1 VILVDANLLIYAY
14 VASLHQHEAAASW
27 LDAQLNSG
35 IIVALPWPSLLS
47 FARLV
52 TNPRVF
58 ERPALVR
65 AAWNQIEHWLNCA
78 SVRIPAPGDRHR
90 EILGNLII
98 ESVDRADLIPDAH
111 LAAIAIENGFLL
123 CSSDRDFA
131 RFPGLRWQN
140 PLTSTADERQ

>member
-1 VILVDANLLIYAY
+1 MILVDANLLVYAY
-14 VASLHQHEAAASW
+14 VASLPQHEAAAAW

-35 IIVALPWPSLLS
+35 VIVALPWPSLLS
-47 FARLV
+47 FTRLV

-65 AAWNQIEHWLNCA
+65 VAWNQVEDWLNCP
-78 SVRIPAPGDRHR
+78 SVRVPAPGDRHR
-90 EILGNLII
+90 EILTELMRA
-98 ESVDRADLIPDAH
+98 SVDRADLIPDAH

-140 PLTSTADERQ
+140 PLVPH

>member
-1 VILVDANLLIYAY
+1 MILIDANLLVYAY
-14 VASLHQHEAAASW
+14 VASLPQHGAAATW

-58 ERPALVR
+58 ERPVLVS
-65 AAWNQIEHWLNCA
+65 AAWDQVEGWLDCA
-78 SVRIPAPGDRHR
+78 SVRIPVPGDRHR
-90 EILGNLII
+90 EILTELMR

-111 LAAIAIENGFLL
+111 LAATAIENGFLL

-131 RFPGLRWQN
+131 RFPGLRWEN
-140 PLTSTADERQ
+140 PLTAL

>member
-1 VILVDANLLIYAY
+1 MILVDANLLVYAY
-14 VASLHQHEAAASW
+14 VTSLPQHEPAAAW
-27 LDAQLNSG
+27 LDSQLNSG

-65 AAWNQIEHWLNCA
+65 AAWNQVEDWLNCT

-90 EILGNLII
+90 EILADLMR

-111 LAAIAIENGFLL
+111 LAAIAIENGFVL

-131 RFPGLRWQN
+131 RFPGLRWEN
-140 PLTSTADERQ
+140 PLD

>member
-1 VILVDANLLIYAY
+1 MILVDANLLVYAY
-14 VASLHQHEAAASW
+14 VASLPQHVRAATW

-35 IIVALPWPSLLS
+35 VIVALPWQSLLS

-58 ERPALVR
+58 ERPALIR
-65 AAWNQIEHWLNCA
+65 AAWKQVEDWLNCT

-90 EILGNLII
+90 EILAELMS
-98 ESVDRADLIPDAH
+98 ESVDRADLIPEAH

-140 PLTSTADERQ
+140 PLSPT

>member
-1 VILVDANLLIYAY
+1 MILVDANLLIYAY
-14 VASLHQHEAAASW
+14 VASQPQHRAAAAW
-27 LDAQLNSG
+27 LDTQLSSG

-58 ERPALVR
+58 ERPALVKS
-65 AAWNQIEHWLNCA
+65 AWQQIEDWLNCPT
-78 SVRIPAPGDRHR
+78 VRIPAPGDRHR
-90 EILGNLII
+90 EILADLMS

-131 RFPGLRWQN
+131 RFPTLRWQN
-140 PLTSTADERQ
+140 PLSAP

>member
-1 VILVDANLLIYAY
+1 MILIDANLLIHAY
-14 VASLHQHEAAASW
+14 VTSLPQHAAAAAW
-27 LDAQLNSG
+27 LDHQLNSG

-58 ERPALVR
+58 ERPALVS
-65 AAWNQIEHWLNCA
+65 AAWNQVENWLNCT

-90 EILGNLII
+90 EILADLVRA
-98 ESVDRADLIPDAH
+98 SVDRADLIPDAH
-111 LAAIAIENGFLL
+111 LAAMAIENGFLL

-140 PLTSTADERQ
+140 PLSAR

>member
-1 VILVDANLLIYAY
+1 MIVVDANLLIYAY
-14 VASLHQHEAAASW
+14 VASLPQHEAAAAW

-65 AAWNQIEHWLNCA
+65 AAWNQIEHWLSCA

-90 EILGNLII
+90 EILGNLIR

-111 LAAIAIENGFLL
+111 LAAIAIENGLLL
-123 CSSDRDFA
+123 CSTDRDFA

-140 PLTSTADERQ
+140 PLTAL

>member
-14 VASLHQHEAAASW
+14 VASLPQHEAAATW

-52 TNPRVF
+52 TNPRVV

-90 EILGNLII
+90 EILGNLIV

-140 PLTSTADERQ
+140 PLS

>member
-1 VILVDANLLIYAY
+1 MILVDANLLIYAY
-14 VASLHQHEAAASW
+14 VASLPQHEAAASW

-98 ESVDRADLIPDAH
+98 ESVDRAELIPDAH